1 MTKARTLA
9 DFNTSGVLTST
20 SNLNA
25 SKLTSGTIPNARY
38 GTPTFNGSSL
48 TGIEAGGNTPAIMV
62 QKSAGQSVPTGSF
75 TKITWNVED
84 YDSDG
89 TFTNNRFTPAVA
101 GKYFIHSLLAFD
113 EMADN
118 RVAYAAI
125 YKNGSHAFSGVQGAG
140 TNTTLLTPQVSC
152 VLDLNTTDYIEV
164 YGLHN
169 NGNNR
174 TVIGGSTTEA
184 LFLAFKIG

>member
-9 DFNTSGVLTST
+9 DFDPS
-20 SNLNA
+20 A
-25 SKLTSGTIPNARY
+25 
-38 GTPTFNGSSL
+38 
-48 TGIEAGGNTPAIMV
+48 AGGDNTPAIMV
-62 QKSAGQSVPTGSF
+62 QKSSGQSVPSGSF
-75 TKITWNVED
+75 TKITWDVED
-84 YDSDG
+84 YDSDE
-89 TFTNNRFTPAVA
+89 TFTGDKFTPAVA

-113 EMADN
+113 EMDDN
-118 RVAYAAI
+118 RVAYSAI

-169 NGNNR
+169 HGSNR
-174 TVIGGSTTEA
+174 TVIGNSSTESF
-184 LFLAFKIG
+184 FLAYKIG